1 MINTGFIFGNLL
13 RFRGNEVDCASN
25 VMIGDRFMID
35 VIIEFSDQHDY

>member
-1 MINTGFIFGNLL
+1 
-13 RFRGNEVDCASN
+13 VDCASN